1 MLELNQIGLQFGAR
15 QVLRDFDLHV
25 QPGERIGILG
35 ASGAGKSSILK
46 LAAGLLNAQHG
57 TLRNGFRHPV
67 LVFQEPRLLPWCTV
81 LENVEIPLRAAR
93 HSAADARRLA
103 LEWLQRVGLQDR
115 VHAWPRQLS
124 GGMAQRVALAR
135 AFALQPDLLLLDE
148 PFSAL
153 DPGLRRSLAQ
163 LCEVGLKH
171 TGAALL
177 YVSHH
182 PHELVEL
189 VDRCVLLEGCRGHH
203 YTIDDP
209 QQRAQVADALQ
220 RALTTNPEISP
231 T

>member
-1 MLELNQIGLQFGAR
+1 VR
-15 QVLRDFDLHV
+15 
-25 QPGERIGILG
+25 PGERIGILG

-46 LAAGLLNAQHG
+46 LAAGLLNAQQG
-57 TLRNGFRHPV
+57 RLRNDFRHPV
-67 LVFQEPRLLPWCTV
+67 LVFQEPRLLPWCSV
-81 LENVEIPLRAAR
+81 LENIEIPLRAAR

-103 LEWLQRVGLQDR
+103 LDWLQRVGLRDR
-115 VHAWPRQLS
+115 DQAWPGQLS

-135 AFALQPDLLLLDE
+135 AFALQPDLLMLDE

-163 LCEVGLKH
+163 SCEAGLKQ

-189 VDRCVLLEGCRGHH
+189 VDRCILLDGCRGHH
-203 YTIDDP
+203 YNIDDV
-209 QQRAQVADALQ
+209 QQRWQVAEALQ
-220 RALTTNPEISP
+220 RALTTLPE
-231 T
+231 TRLT